1 MAPHTLWLLHL
12 LTKFGRAGPENVWL
26 NVMAYR
32 PRCAR
37 SQTKYD
43 AIDGR
48 SRDNKKESRIKSFP
62 LLFRVRTVKPQLI
75 EKPRLFSLFSSFS
88 ISFCSKAAWMQGRT
102 AFLRPAHVN
111 PALHTSAFTVVFF
124 LGGGEGYYACGA
136 LQVLWWLLCTSKV
149 VKNSSMS
156 STVVFSTDWQQ
167 TRKEWNIR

>member
-1 MAPHTLWLLHL
+1 MRL

-48 SRDNKKESRIKSFP
+48 SRDNKKDSTIKSFP
-62 LLFRVRTVKPQLI
+62 LFFRVRTVKPQLI

-88 ISFCSKAAWMQGRT
+88 LSFCSKAAWMQGRT
-102 AFLRPAHVN
+102 AFLGPAHVH
-111 PALHTSAFTVVFF
+111 PALHTSAFTVVFIF
-124 LGGGEGYYACGA
+124 GGRGEGYYARGA
-136 LQVLWWLLCTSKV
+136 LQVLWWLLCTRKV
-149 VKNSSMS
+149 VKDSSMS

-167 TRKEWNIR
+167 TLKEWNIR